1 MSETLPQAGVEVRCG
16 CGILLPAQEA
26 HAGFVDCEWCATGR
40 PSPGGWTSRP
50 VTPPWCSQRQVAAA
64 ALRWARTHGGWQSS
78 GNSFWR
84 QPSTGATVTVLR
96 DLVDTDGSPLVE
108 LVIRPAE
115 AGLPVFLPVSSA
127 RQAVD
132 LLVVYGL
139 LPSSL
144 AGGYADGYGAGWRAH
159 ATRPAAA
166 ASSRRRAELAR
177 LVGHARAAL
186 WLPGQ
191 EPAQRLAELRRL
203 FGTSGHGD
211 PLERAA
217 AAHREVGLSVGG
229 RP

>member
-40 PSPGGWTSRP
+40 PSPGGWTNRP
-50 VTPPWCSQRQVAAA
+50 GPVNPPWCSQRQVAAA

-78 GNSFWR
+78 SNSSWR
-84 QPSTGATVTVLR
+84 QPSTGATVTILR
-96 DLVDTDGSPLVE
+96 DLVDTDGTPLVE

-159 ATRPAAA
+159 APRPAAA
-166 ASSRRRAELAR
+166 SSRRRRAELAR
-177 LVGHARAAL
+177 LVGHAQAAL

-203 FGTSGHGD
+203 FETAGHGD
-211 PLERAA
+211 PLQEAPRK
-217 AAHREVGLSVGG
+217 RLVLGG